1 MKIFKDLITQLKP
14 NAKQTWAFPLLVA
27 IAVFLH
33 FWLDNFSFEL
43 TDFQNRILGISTFHQ
58 IDVGARISV
67 FYKALFSGFG
77 VFIALKI
84 AYTFFVQRFHHFKT
98 ELSIIHYLSI
108 TGLFL
113 LGFSIFGTEIYAT
126 QLLIEALLIFVLI
139 VIPVKSKLNFQNIRT
154 ANDYFWLFITAY
166 SITLTA
172 AIISG
177 KLPFGQFAFSFAAVL
192 ILLYS
197 GIEIFKLSALKTVY
211 HLRKLVYFP
220 LLFVGAQET
229 YLIFNQ
235 HNIQFIHPLII
246 AICILLILGIYQILF
261 QKKSQSYSNLNR
273 RILPGFA
280 LGLIVFSSYS
290 IQVVLRNDLFE
301 IANSSNALM
310 SIFQH
315 GKFPVADFLPTHLLS
330 DFFLPVVYTIFNG
343 YDSNFSYMAYDF
355 IMMSAYY
362 YLSFLIVL
370 KLTRNHYV
378 ALLSLL
384 FFPFFNA
391 IFWGISSFP
400 ILLVPLAIYHL
411 YKHPNQKSWIAVA
424 VLSILLLGWKPD
436 VAILGIYG
444 ILAGIIIIRINKKG
458 ALQWKHAFK
467 AFSISYVALL
477 VILFSLEF
485 IFNFP
490 VKEGI
495 QNTLSFFASSPQG
508 RGLPVIAY
516 QFDRIFYLH
525 HVLYPILI
533 AVALILGLKRIK
545 RMNAQNSM
553 PIITLIIFS
562 IFYFTNIQRGL
573 TRHSFAEGHDGF
585 ISSFAIISF
594 ALAFFLFRMKRIH
607 RIIGFFISISVLAI
621 LFKFPSQASDYI
633 VFNQVQEKIN
643 SNYLYSGNERIQRV
657 SFNSDYYQ
665 ENIKELVNF
674 TNQLPDTVGF
684 YDFSNTPASYYLT
697 KREMPVYFIH
707 SLAITSEKL
716 QEIEIN
722 NLKTHNV
729 PFVIYS
735 HVPETYWDKTDGIHN
750 ALRFYKISEYLYRN
764 YSPYKIVGNYAI
776 WKANNYH
783 PITNLSQYPTDTI
796 SENPRRFEMKKLPYI
811 WAKYDTELSL
821 TDIEKSVLISGTANE
836 IRFDKRID
844 KSQGNYI
851 LIQIENPQKVQGKAL
866 LKYFETWEQFGEFS
880 FDISPE
886 LSESQYLIRVS
897 SQWNWYNKSINR
909 IVLDIPESTKVKQ
922 ISILKAD

>member
-1 MKIFKDLITQLKP
+1 MKIIKDLITQLKTDV
-14 NAKQTWAFPLLVA
+14 KHTWAFPLLVA

-43 TDFQNRILGISTFHQ
+43 NDFQNRVLGISTFHQ

-67 FYKALFSGFG
+67 FYKALFSGLG
-77 VFIALKI
+77 VFFALKI
-84 AYTFFVQRFHHFKT
+84 AYTFFVQLFKSFNT
-98 ELSIIHYLSI
+98 EISSIHYLSI

-113 LGFSIFGTEIYAT
+113 MGFSIFGIDSYASR
-126 QLLIEALLIFVLI
+126 LLIEVLLIFFLI
-139 VIPVKSKLNFQNIRT
+139 VIPIKSEIKLTKIRS

-166 SITLTA
+166 SITIMA

-197 GIEIFKLSALKTVY
+197 SIEIFKLSALKIVSY
-211 HLRKLVYFP
+211 LRKLVYFP
-220 LLFVGAQET
+220 LLFVASQEL

-235 HNIQFIHPLII
+235 HTIQFVHPLII
-246 AICILLILGIYQILF
+246 AISVLLILGIYQVIF
-261 QKKSQSYSNLNR
+261 QKKPQNYSYLNR
-273 RILPGFA
+273 RILPGFV

-290 IQVVLRNDLFE
+290 IQLVLRNDLFE

-330 DFFLPVVYTIFNG
+330 DFFLPVMYTIFNG

-355 IMMSAYY
+355 IMISAYY

-370 KLTRNHYV
+370 KLTRNQYV

-400 ILLVPLAIYHL
+400 ILLVPLTIYQL
-411 YKHPNQKSWIAVA
+411 YKHPNQKSWVAVA
-424 VLSILLLGWKPD
+424 LLSILLLGWKPD

-444 ILAGIIIIRINKKG
+444 ILAGIIIIRINKKDT
-458 ALQWKHAFK
+458 LQWKHALK
-467 AFSISYVALL
+467 AFSISYAVLL
-477 VILFSLEF
+477 MILLSLEY

-495 QNTLSFFASSPQG
+495 QNTLSFFASSAQG

-533 AVALILGLKRIK
+533 AIVLILGLKRIK
-545 RMNAQNSM
+545 RINSQNAM
-553 PIITLIIFS
+553 AIISLIIFS

-585 ISSFAIISF
+585 ISSFAIISI
-594 ALAFFLFRMKRIH
+594 ALVFFVFRMKRIH

-621 LFKFPSQASDYI
+621 MFKYPTQASDYI
-633 VFNQVQEKIN
+633 VSNQVQKKLKA
-643 SNYLYSGNERIQRV
+643 NYLYSEEARIQRV
-657 SFNSDYYQ
+657 SFDSMYYNK
-665 ENIKELVNF
+665 NIRDLLNF
-674 TNQLPDTVGF
+674 TNQISDTIGF

-697 KREMPVYFIH
+697 NREMPVYFIH

-716 QEIEIN
+716 QEIEIK
-722 NLKTHNV
+722 NLKKYNV

-735 HVPETYWDKTDGIHN
+735 HIPETYWDKTDGIHN
-750 ALRFYKISEYLYRN
+750 TLRFYKISEYLYRN
-764 YSPYKIVGNYAI
+764 YSPYKLAGNYAI
-776 WKANNYH
+776 WKSNNYQ
-783 PITNLSQYPTDTI
+783 PITDLSDFPTDTV
-796 SENPRRFEMKKLPYI
+796 SENPRRFEMKKLPFI
-811 WAKYDTELSL
+811 WSNYDTKFSSSNIKKCVL
-821 TDIEKSVLISGTANE
+821 TSGTGKE
-836 IRFDKRID
+836 IRFDESFD
-844 KSQGNYI
+844 KSQGNYV
-851 LIQIENPQKVQGKAL
+851 LIRIENPQKVQGKAI

-880 FDISPE
+880 FDISAE
-886 LSESQYLIRVS
+886 SSESQYLIRVS
-897 SQWNWYNKSINR
+897 SQWNWYKKSINR
-909 IVLDIPESTKVKQ
+909 IVIISPELTQVKA